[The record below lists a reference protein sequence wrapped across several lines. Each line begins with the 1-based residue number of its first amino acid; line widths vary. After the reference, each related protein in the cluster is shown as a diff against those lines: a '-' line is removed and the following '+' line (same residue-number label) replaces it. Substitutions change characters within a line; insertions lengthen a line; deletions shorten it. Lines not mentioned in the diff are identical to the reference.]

1 MLEKTPDTKERARVL
16 GRERV
21 LKAGGGGQR
30 TEDRRRLELE
40 MAFPRF
46 TTRDPFEFP
55 SSAFLDSR
63 PSFVP
68 SFRLREGVRIHATR
82 RLPFDYVRT
91 CSKPGGG
98 DDHVRPTA

>member
-30 TEDRRRLELE
+30 TDVALNWKWRFLVLRPETPLN
-40 MAFPRF
+40 FPPPRF
-46 TTRDPFEFP
+46 STR
-55 SSAFLDSR
+55 AL
-63 PSFVP
+63 P